1 MVRASEDG
9 MRVEADRWANGPL
22 VITGMHRSGT
32 SLTAALLQAAQV
44 DLGADLVGPDV
55 GNPKGHFE
63 NRAFISFH
71 QAILRSQGL
80 DILGYTE
87 APEIPLD
94 STDWERAKVLLSQ
107 QLQDHLWG
115 WKDPRTSLFLDLWST
130 LLPAANFIF
139 VYRSPWEVVDS
150 LYRRGTDAL
159 IQDDPSIAVK
169 MWLLYNRRL
178 LQFRRQFPERS
189 LLISIYAIARDPSR
203 FLSLVNEHFKLQLP
217 VSIPDI
223 FDPSLLQATEQ
234 LSERRSLLAT
244 YFPETLALYQA
255 LNHHATV
262 LDASGDEIGL
272 EITEEERSIINAQS
286 RQIAYQDWF
295 NQRQLTRQVHQL
307 TTVLETA
314 QADLQASQ
322 VQVISLQADRDRLAQ
337 EVANHQAQ
345 LAQAQAKARLA
356 DYRQQRSQ
364 KQLALAQA
372 EIAAMQTS
380 KFWQLRTAWF
390 AVKSRL
396 GWVTATPSRP
406 LRILMVSNALN
417 LTGAPL
423 HQYDLTC
430 YLKANKLIE
439 PVIFAVEAGPLASA
453 YHDRDIPVIVHGQH
467 PLATV
472 QTLADYWPAVT
483 SLAVQ
488 WGEGQFD
495 LIYANTIET
504 FYALD
509 CAQLLGIP
517 SVWNIHES
525 EPWQTYFQRFWFDAE
540 VGQRALECFAL
551 PEKVVFV
558 AQATCA
564 LYQPLQTRSNFTVIH
579 NGLNHQTLA
588 EQAAHW
594 SRSQARQALNL
605 SEDTVMVLLLG
616 TVCDRKGQL
625 DLVNAIA
632 QLPEDCLAQLHCYIV
647 GDRPGD
653 YSQMLSAAVG
663 DLPEPIRT
671 KIAIVSETSDTAQ
684 YYQAADIFVC
694 TSRVESYPRVI
705 LEAMFYGLPIV
716 TTPVF
721 GIQEQVK
728 AGVNGVF
735 YTPDR
740 PEELAAALQ
749 QLLDNPTY
757 RQRLAANARSVLNS
771 LSSFEQMAQAYAQVF
786 QTAASPLA

>member
-1 MVRASEDG
+1 MGRVSEDRG
-9 MRVEADRWANGPL
+9 SAGADGWANRPL

-44 DLGADLVGPDV
+44 DLGTDLVGPDV

-63 NRAFISFH
+63 NRAFVAFH
-71 QAILRSQGL
+71 QAVLRSQGL

-87 APEIPLD
+87 ASEIQLNSD
-94 STDWERAKVLLSQ
+94 DWARAKALISQ
-107 QLQDHLWG
+107 QPQDHLWG
-115 WKDPRTSLFLDLWST
+115 WKDPRTTLFLDVWST
-130 LLPAANFIF
+130 LLPEARFIF

-150 LYRRGTDAL
+150 LYRRGTDAI
-159 IQDDPSIAVK
+159 IQNDPAIAVK
-169 MWLLYNRRL
+169 MWLLYNRCL
-178 LQFRRQFPERS
+178 LQFRRRFPEKS
-189 LLISIYAIARDPSR
+189 LLISIYTITRDPSQ
-203 FLSLVNEHFKLQLP
+203 FLSLINAHFKLQLP
-217 VSIPDI
+217 VSVPNI

-255 LNHHATV
+255 LNHHATG
-262 LDASGDEIGL
+262 LDTSGDEIGL
-272 EITEEERSIINAQS
+272 EITEEERGIIHEQS
-286 RQIAYQDWF
+286 RHITYQDWF
-295 NQRQLTRQVHQL
+295 NERQLTKQVHQL
-307 TTVLETA
+307 TTTLETV
-314 QADLQASQ
+314 QADLQSSQ
-322 VQVISLQADRDRLAQ
+322 TQVSSLQAERDRLAQ
-337 EVANHQAQ
+337 AVAEHRAQ
-345 LAQAQAKARLA
+345 LMQVQTKSRLA

-364 KQLALAQA
+364 KQLAITQA
-372 EIAAMQTS
+372 AIAAMQTS
-380 KFWQLRTAWF
+380 KFWQLRSAWF

-396 GWVTATPSRP
+396 GWVTETPIRP

-423 HQYDLTC
+423 HQYDFTR
-430 YLKANKLIE
+430 YLQEQKLIE
-439 PVIFAVEAGPLASA
+439 PVIFAAESGPLAAA
-453 YHDRDIPVIVHGQH
+453 YRDRNIPVIIHGQH

-472 QTLADYWPAVT
+472 QTLADYWQAVT

-488 WGEGQFD
+488 WGEGGFD

-551 PEKVVFV
+551 PAKVVFV
-558 AQATCA
+558 AQATCE

-579 NGLNHQTLA
+579 NGLNQKTLL

-605 SEDTVMVLLLG
+605 PEKTVVILLLG
-616 TVCDRKGQL
+616 TVCARKGQL

-632 QLPEDCLAQLHCYIV
+632 QLPPDCLEQLHCYIV
-647 GDRPGD
+647 GDRPGE
-653 YSQMLSAAVG
+653 YSQLLTAAVAN
-663 DLPEPIRT
+663 LPEPIQA
-671 KIAIVSETSDTAQ
+671 KITIVPETPDTAQ

-721 GIQEQVK
+721 GIKEQVK

-740 PEELAAALQ
+740 PEELATALQ
-749 QLLDNPTY
+749 QLLENPTH
-757 RQRLAANARSVLNS
+757 RQHLAAHARRVLNS
-771 LSSFEQMAQAYAQVF
+771 LSTFEQMAHAYAQVF
-786 QTAASPLA
+786 QAAVAPLI